1 MLNYVEVLAV
11 TPSKATPDHVA
22 ALRQTG
28 FRDEEIFEIVMV
40 TAYYA
45 LRCRMADGLG
55 VDVVS
60 RRGRTPSWS
69 MPLRIARRLATC
81 RSRRARDADSSL
93 WGIYR
98 HVRGFYNSYAS
109 QIPRWRRGAS
119 LDMARAV
126 GNSAPDFAL
135 E

>member
-11 TPSKATPDHVA
+11 TPNKATPDHVA

-55 VDVVS
+55 VDVDVQ
-60 RRGRTPSWS
+60 
-69 MPLRIARRLATC
+69 ARQ
-81 RSRRARDADSSL
+81 DAVLVDAFA
-93 WGIYR
+93 YR
-98 HVRGFYNSYAS
+98 EETG
-109 QIPRWRRGAS
+109 Q
-119 LDMARAV
+119 L
-126 GNSAPDFAL
+126 
-135 E
+135 